1 MLPSLAP
8 SRPRTRR
15 VRYPRASSRRATVI
29 AWIDGPPTLSRAMI
43 RTRRTVSASGDIGAL
58 IPVLVDTQPMG
69 SGPEALPTVLMAV
82 WDEYVPWLPQA
93 VRSVQQQDAA
103 ARLVVVDNA
112 SDARLP
118 ALPGVC
124 VVTSPRRLTLGAA
137 RNLGLTHVTTPYVVV
152 WDADDTMLPGTLGV
166 MEDAM
171 RSDPTLAA
179 FGTAIVEEASG
190 RRHRWPRR
198 WAVALARFPASF
210 ALLDCLWSLY
220 PTTGATIMRTEL
232 TRSAGG
238 YSDAESGDDW
248 CLGVSLAF
256 RGRLGWSE
264 RPGRAYRLHPHSIWS
279 RHRTVRDLLRH
290 ARAVRHRIRTDR
302 GIAGA
307 ARTALPLIAVA
318 QYCAVLGHLGVSAT
332 RRARRTTPRG

>member
-1 MLPSLAP
+1 
-8 SRPRTRR
+8 
-15 VRYPRASSRRATVI
+15 
-29 AWIDGPPTLSRAMI
+29 
-43 RTRRTVSASGDIGAL
+43 
-58 IPVLVDTQPMG
+58 MG
-69 SGPEALPTVLMAV
+69 SGPEVLTTVLMPV
-82 WDEYVPWLPQA
+82 WGEYVQWLPQA
-93 VRSVQQQDAA
+93 VASVQEQDVATPI
-103 ARLVVVDNA
+103 VVVDNA
-112 SDARLP
+112 SDVPLP
-118 ALPGVC
+118 GLPGVS

-171 RSDPTLAA
+171 RSDPPLAA

-264 RPGRAYRLHPHSIWS
+264 RPGRSYRLHPHSIWS

-290 ARAVRHRIRTDR
+290 ARAVRDRIRHDPAIGR
-302 GIAGA
+302 FAK
-307 ARTALPLIAVA
+307 TALPLITVG
-318 QYCAVLGHLGVSAT
+318 QYGAVLGHLGLSTFRDV
-332 RRARRTTPRG
+332 RR